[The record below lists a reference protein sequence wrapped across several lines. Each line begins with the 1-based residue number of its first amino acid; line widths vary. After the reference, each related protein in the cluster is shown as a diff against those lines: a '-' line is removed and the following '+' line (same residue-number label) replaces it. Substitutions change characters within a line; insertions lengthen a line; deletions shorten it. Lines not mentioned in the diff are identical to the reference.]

1 MARTGLKSSKVLKE
15 FAIKKRTQLWQY
27 LNTSVDFFLRSVGLR
42 STKEILPGATSSAA
56 ANLELVENE
65 TFVLG
70 GVAYKKYVFHSWMVL
85 SGANV
90 YVQDM
95 GLINVSQGFMLITDQ
110 STNIV
115 ADDTAGVGGFTNGA
129 IANSG
134 TLLEDSG
141 LSTTI
146 PATVAYV
153 NQDNTLTG
161 QDDNYMYLI
170 VGQTG
175 GVPSVDCEAYV
186 KIEFV
191 VEQAANVEFIQF

>member
-1 MARTGLKSSKVLKE
+1 MASTGLKSSKVLKE

-27 LNTSVDFFLRSVGLR
+27 LNTSVDYFLRSVGLR
-42 STKEILPGATSSAA
+42 TTKEILPGATSSSA

-85 SGANV
+85 TGSPT

-115 ADDTAGVGGFTNGA
+115 ADDTANIGGFTNGA
-129 IANSG
+129 LANSG

-141 LSTTI
+141 LSLTI
-146 PATVAYV
+146 PATLAYV

-170 VGQTG
+170 VAQTG

-191 VEQAANVEFIQF
+191 VEQAAKVEFIQF

>member
-1 MARTGLKSSKVLKE
+1 MASTGKKRSSGILTEFITARTQV
-15 FAIKKRTQLWQY
+15 WQY

-42 STKEILPGATSSAA
+42 TTKEILPGATSSTA

-70 GVAYKKYVFHSWMVL
+70 GVPYKKYVFHSWMVL
-85 SGANV
+85 SGANA

-115 ADDTAGVGGFTNGA
+115 ADDTAGIGGFTNGA
-129 IANSG
+129 IANGG
-134 TLLEDSG
+134 TLVEDNGTSI
-141 LSTTI
+141 TQF
-146 PATVAYV
+146 ATLAYV
-153 NQDNTLTG
+153 NQYNTLTG
-161 QDDNYMYLI
+161 VDDNYMYLI
-170 VGQTG
+170 LANTG
-175 GVPSVDCEAYV
+175 LVSLEAEAYV
-186 KIEFV
+186 KFEFV

>member
-1 MARTGLKSSKVLKE
+1 MASTGLKSSKVLKE
-15 FAIKKRTQLWQY
+15 FAIKKRTQVWQY
-27 LNTSVDFFLRSVGLR
+27 LNTSVDFFLRAVGLR
-42 STKEILPGATSSAA
+42 TTKEIVPGATSSAA

-70 GVAYKKYVFHSWMVL
+70 GVPYKKYVFHSWMVL

-95 GLINVSQGFMLITDQ
+95 GLISVSQGFMLITDQ

-115 ADDTAGVGGFTNGA
+115 ADDTAGIGGFTNGA
-129 IANSG
+129 LANSG
-134 TLLEDSG
+134 TLLEDSS
-141 LSTTI
+141 LSITI
-146 PATVAYV
+146 PATLAYV

-170 VGQTG
+170 VAQTG

-191 VEQAANVEFIQF
+191 VEQAAKVEFIQF

>member
-1 MARTGLKSSKVLKE
+1 MASTGLKSSKVLKE

-42 STKEILPGATSSAA
+42 TTKEILPGATSSTA

-70 GVAYKKYVFHSWMVL
+70 GVPYKKYVFHSWMVL
-85 SGANV
+85 SGANA

-115 ADDTAGVGGFTNGA
+115 ADDTAGIGGFTNGA
-129 IANSG
+129 IANGG
-134 TLLEDSG
+134 TLVEDNGTSI
-141 LSTTI
+141 TQF
-146 PATVAYV
+146 ATLAYV

-161 QDDNYMYLI
+161 VDDNYMYLI
-170 VGQTG
+170 LANTG
-175 GVPSVDCEAYV
+175 LVSLEAEAYV
-186 KIEFV
+186 KFEFV

>member
-1 MARTGLKSSKVLKE
+1 MASTGLKSSSKVLKE

-42 STKEILPGATSSAA
+42 TTKEILPGATSSTA

-70 GVAYKKYVFHSWMVL
+70 GVPYKKYVFHSWMVL

-115 ADDTAGVGGFTNGA
+115 ADDTAGIGGFTNGA
-129 IANSG
+129 IANGG
-134 TLLEDSG
+134 TLVEDNGTS
-141 LSTTI
+141 LTQF
-146 PATVAYV
+146 ATLAYV

-161 QDDNYMYLI
+161 VDDNYMYLI
-170 VGQTG
+170 LANTG
-175 GVPSVDCEAYV
+175 LVSLEAEVYV
-186 KIEFV
+186 KFEFV

>member
-1 MARTGLKSSKVLKE
+1 MASTGLKSSSKVLKE

-42 STKEILPGATSSAA
+42 TTKEILPGATSSTA

-70 GVAYKKYVFHSWMVL
+70 GVPYKKYVFHSWMVL
-85 SGANV
+85 SGANA

-115 ADDTAGVGGFTNGA
+115 ADDTAGIGGFTNGA
-129 IANSG
+129 IANGG
-134 TLLEDSG
+134 TLVEDNGTSI
-141 LSTTI
+141 TQF
-146 PATVAYV
+146 ATLAYV

-161 QDDNYMYLI
+161 VDDNYMYLI
-170 VGQTG
+170 LANTG
-175 GVPSVDCEAYV
+175 LVSLEAEAYV
-186 KIEFV
+186 KFEFV

>member
-161 QDDNYMYLI
+161 QDDNYMYL
-170 VGQTG
+170 VVAQTG

>member
-1 MARTGLKSSKVLKE
+1 MASTGKKRSSGILTE
-15 FAIKKRTQLWQY
+15 FITKRTQLWQY

-42 STKEILPGATSSAA
+42 TTKEILPGATSSTA

-70 GVAYKKYVFHSWMVL
+70 GVPYKKYVFHSWMVL

-90 YVQDM
+90 YIQDM

-115 ADDTAGVGGFTNGA
+115 ADDTAGIGGFTNGA
-129 IANSG
+129 VANTG
-134 TLLEDSG
+134 TLVEDSG
-141 LSTTI
+141 TSITQL
-146 PATVAYV
+146 ATFAYV
-153 NQDNTLTG
+153 NQDNTITG
-161 QDDNYMYLI
+161 VDDNYMYL
-170 VGQTG
+170 VLANTG
-175 GVPSVDCEAYV
+175 LVSLEAEAYV
-186 KIEFV
+186 KVEFV

>member
-1 MARTGLKSSKVLKE
+1 MASTGNKRSSGILTE
-15 FAIKKRTQLWQY
+15 FITKKTQLWQY
-27 LNTSVDFFLRSVGLR
+27 LNTSVDHFLRSLGLR
-42 STKEILPGATSSAA
+42 TTKEVLPGANSSAA

-70 GVAYKKYVFHSWMVL
+70 GVPYKKYVFHSWMVL

-90 YVQDM
+90 YIQDM

-115 ADDTAGVGGFTNGA
+115 ADDTAGIGGFTNGA
-129 IANSG
+129 IANGG
-134 TLLEDSG
+134 TLVEDNGTS
-141 LSTTI
+141 LTQF
-146 PATVAYV
+146 ATLAYV

-161 QDDNYMYLI
+161 VDDNYMYLI
-170 VGQTG
+170 LANTG
-175 GVPSVDCEAYV
+175 LVALEAEAYV
-186 KIEFV
+186 KVEFV

>member
-1 MARTGLKSSKVLKE
+1 MASTGLKSSKVLKE
-15 FAIKKRTQLWQY
+15 FAIKKRTQVWQY
-27 LNTSVDFFLRSVGLR
+27 LNTSVDFFLRAVGLR
-42 STKEILPGATSSAA
+42 TTKEIVPGATSSAA

-65 TFVLG
+65 SFVLG
-70 GVAYKKYVFHSWMVL
+70 GVPYKKYVFHSWMVL
-85 SGANV
+85 SGSAT

-115 ADDTAGVGGFTNGA
+115 ADDTAGIGGFTNGA
-129 IANSG
+129 LANSG
-134 TLLEDSG
+134 TLLEDSA
-141 LSTTI
+141 LSITI
-146 PATVAYV
+146 PATLAYV

-170 VGQTG
+170 VAQTG

-191 VEQAANVEFIQF
+191 VEQAAKVEFIQF

>member
-1 MARTGLKSSKVLKE
+1 MASTGLKSSNVLKE

-27 LNTSVDFFLRSVGLR
+27 LNTSVDYFLRSVGLR
-42 STKEILPGATSSAA
+42 TTKEILPGATSSSA

-85 SGANV
+85 TGSPT

-115 ADDTAGVGGFTNGA
+115 ADDTANIGGFTNGA
-129 IANSG
+129 LANSG

-141 LSTTI
+141 LSLTI
-146 PATVAYV
+146 PATLAYV

-170 VGQTG
+170 VAQTG

-191 VEQAANVEFIQF
+191 VEQAAKVEFIQF

>member
-1 MARTGLKSSKVLKE
+1 MASTGLKNSNVLKE

-27 LNTSVDFFLRSVGLR
+27 LNTSVDYFLRSVGLR
-42 STKEILPGATSSAA
+42 TTKEILPGATSSSA

-85 SGANV
+85 TGSAA

-115 ADDTAGVGGFTNGA
+115 ADDTANIGGFTNGA
-129 IANSG
+129 LANSG

-141 LSTTI
+141 LSLTI
-146 PATVAYV
+146 PATLAYV

-170 VGQTG
+170 VAQTG

-191 VEQAANVEFIQF
+191 VEQAAKVEFIQF

>member
-1 MARTGLKSSKVLKE
+1 MASTGKKRSSGILTEFITARTQV
-15 FAIKKRTQLWQY
+15 WQY

-42 STKEILPGATSSAA
+42 TTKEILPGATSSTA

-70 GVAYKKYVFHSWMVL
+70 GVPYKKYVFHSWMVL
-85 SGANV
+85 SGANA

-115 ADDTAGVGGFTNGA
+115 ADDTAGIGGFTNGA
-129 IANSG
+129 IANGG
-134 TLLEDSG
+134 TLVEDNGTSI
-141 LSTTI
+141 TQF
-146 PATVAYV
+146 ATLAYV

-161 QDDNYMYLI
+161 VDDNYMYLI
-170 VGQTG
+170 LSNTG
-175 GVPSVDCEAYV
+175 LVSLEAEAYV
-186 KIEFV
+186 KFEFV

>member
-1 MARTGLKSSKVLKE
+1 MASTGLKSSKVLKE
-15 FAIKKRTQLWQY
+15 FAIKKRTQVWQY
-27 LNTSVDFFLRSVGLR
+27 LNTSVDFFLRAVGLR
-42 STKEILPGATSSAA
+42 TTKEILPGATSSAA

-70 GVAYKKYVFHSWMVL
+70 GVPYKKYVFHSWMVL
-85 SGANV
+85 SGSAT

-115 ADDTAGVGGFTNGA
+115 ADDTSGIGGFTNGA
-129 IANSG
+129 LANSG
-134 TLLEDSG
+134 TLLEDSA
-141 LSTTI
+141 LSVTI
-146 PATVAYV
+146 PATFAYV

-170 VGQTG
+170 VAQTG

-191 VEQAANVEFIQF
+191 VEQAAKVEFIQF

>member
-1 MARTGLKSSKVLKE
+1 MASTGLKSSKVLKE
-15 FAIKKRTQLWQY
+15 FAIKKRTQVWQY
-27 LNTSVDFFLRSVGLR
+27 LNTSVDFFLRAVGLR
-42 STKEILPGATSSAA
+42 TTKEIVPGATSSAA

-65 TFVLG
+65 SFVLG
-70 GVAYKKYVFHSWMVL
+70 GVPYKKYVFHSWMVL
-85 SGANV
+85 SGSPT

-115 ADDTAGVGGFTNGA
+115 ADDTAGIGGFTNGA
-129 IANSG
+129 LANSG
-134 TLLEDSG
+134 TLLEDSA
-141 LSTTI
+141 LSITI
-146 PATVAYV
+146 PATLAYV

-170 VGQTG
+170 VAQTG

-191 VEQAANVEFIQF
+191 VEQAAKVEFIQF

>member
-1 MARTGLKSSKVLKE
+1 MASTGLKSSSKVLKE

-42 STKEILPGATSSAA
+42 TTKEILPGATSSTA

-70 GVAYKKYVFHSWMVL
+70 GVPYKKYVFHSW
-85 SGANV
+85 
-90 YVQDM
+90 M

-115 ADDTAGVGGFTNGA
+115 ADDTAGIGGFTNGA
-129 IANSG
+129 IANGG
-134 TLLEDSG
+134 TLVEDNGTSI
-141 LSTTI
+141 TQF
-146 PATVAYV
+146 ATLAYV

-161 QDDNYMYLI
+161 VDDNYMYLI
-170 VGQTG
+170 LANTG
-175 GVPSVDCEAYV
+175 LVSLEAEAYV
-186 KIEFV
+186 KFEFV

>member
-1 MARTGLKSSKVLKE
+1 MASTGKKRSSGILTE
-15 FAIKKRTQLWQY
+15 FITKRTQLWQY

-42 STKEILPGATSSAA
+42 TTKEILPGATSSTA

-70 GVAYKKYVFHSWMVL
+70 GVPYKKYVFHSWMVL
-85 SGANV
+85 SGSNA

-115 ADDTAGVGGFTNGA
+115 ADDTAGIGGFTNGA
-129 IANSG
+129 IANGG
-134 TLLEDSG
+134 TLVEDNGTSI
-141 LSTTI
+141 TQF
-146 PATVAYV
+146 ATVAYV

-161 QDDNYMYLI
+161 VDDNYMYLI
-170 VGQTG
+170 LANTG
-175 GVPSVDCEAYV
+175 LVSLEAEAYV
-186 KIEFV
+186 KVEFV

>member
-1 MARTGLKSSKVLKE
+1 MASTGLKSSSKVLKE

-42 STKEILPGATSSAA
+42 TTKEILPGATSSTA

-70 GVAYKKYVFHSWMVL
+70 GVPYKKYVFHSWMVL
-85 SGANV
+85 SGANA

-115 ADDTAGVGGFTNGA
+115 ADDTAGIGGFTNGA
-129 IANSG
+129 IANGG
-134 TLLEDSG
+134 TLVEDNGTSI
-141 LSTTI
+141 TQF
-146 PATVAYV
+146 ATLAYV

-161 QDDNYMYLI
+161 VDDNYMYLI
-170 VGQTG
+170 LSNTG
-175 GVPSVDCEAYV
+175 LVSLEAEAYV
-186 KIEFV
+186 KFEFV

>member
-1 MARTGLKSSKVLKE
+1 MASTGLKSSSKVLKE

-42 STKEILPGATSSAA
+42 TTKEILPGATSSTA

-70 GVAYKKYVFHSWMVL
+70 GVPYKKYVFHSWMVL
-85 SGANV
+85 SGANT

-115 ADDTAGVGGFTNGA
+115 ADDTAGIGGFTNGA
-129 IANSG
+129 IANGG
-134 TLLEDSG
+134 TLVEDNGTSI
-141 LSTTI
+141 TQF
-146 PATVAYV
+146 ATLAYV

-161 QDDNYMYLI
+161 VDDNYMYLI
-170 VGQTG
+170 LANTG
-175 GVPSVDCEAYV
+175 LVSLEAEAYV
-186 KIEFV
+186 KFEFV

>member
-1 MARTGLKSSKVLKE
+1 MASTGLKSSKVLKE
-15 FAIKKRTQLWQY
+15 FAIKKRTQVWQY
-27 LNTSVDFFLRSVGLR
+27 LNTSVDFFLRAVGLR
-42 STKEILPGATSSAA
+42 TTKEIVPGATSSAA

-70 GVAYKKYVFHSWMVL
+70 GVPYKKYVFHSWMVL
-85 SGANV
+85 SGSAT

-115 ADDTAGVGGFTNGA
+115 ADDTSGIGGFTNGA
-129 IANSG
+129 LANSG
-134 TLLEDSG
+134 TLLEDSA
-141 LSTTI
+141 LSVTI
-146 PATVAYV
+146 PATFAYV

-170 VGQTG
+170 VAQTG

-191 VEQAANVEFIQF
+191 VEQAAKVEFIQF

>member
-1 MARTGLKSSKVLKE
+1 MASTGNKRSSGILTE
-15 FAIKKRTQLWQY
+15 FITKKTQLWQY
-27 LNTSVDFFLRSVGLR
+27 LNTSVDHFLRSVGLR
-42 STKEILPGATSSAA
+42 TTKEVLPGANSSAA

-70 GVAYKKYVFHSWMVL
+70 GVPYKKYVFHSWMVL
-85 SGANV
+85 SGSNV
-90 YVQDM
+90 YIQDM

-115 ADDTAGVGGFTNGA
+115 ADDTAGIGGFTNGA
-129 IANSG
+129 IANGG
-134 TLLEDSG
+134 TLVENNGTSVTQFASL
-141 LSTTI
+141 
-146 PATVAYV
+146 AYV

-161 QDDNYMYLI
+161 VDDNYMFLI
-170 VGQTG
+170 LANTG
-175 GVPSVDCEAYV
+175 LIALEAEAYV